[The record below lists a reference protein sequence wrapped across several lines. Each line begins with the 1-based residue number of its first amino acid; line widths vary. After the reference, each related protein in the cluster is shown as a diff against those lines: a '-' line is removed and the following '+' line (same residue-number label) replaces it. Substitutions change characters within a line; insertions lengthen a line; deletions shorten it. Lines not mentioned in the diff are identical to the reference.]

1 MAFSHKSREPESS
14 EQQWP
19 ERNKCFWEKKKRLGQ
34 FIQIL
39 GLLEFYRLPAHRVA
53 IFRVHSQLLLV
64 KQHAHQSKSIV
75 PKGCYKGDLLKVW
88 TIINKYE
95 RGKANYVAQWPGNS
109 LFTLHGHLELCSHR
123 ENKKRV
129 FPCHAG
135 VSPVAPPQYSSQ
147 EARSSTKNTV
157 TRSLNRAYTSSDRT
171 FLKFKNSKHKSL
183 LVNMKRQNNHQICK
197 DTQYSTKGYHS
208 EKSQKMPS
216 FL

>member
-1 MAFSHKSREPESS
+1 MFLEK
-14 EQQWP
+14 
-19 ERNKCFWEKKKRLGQ
+19 KKKKRLGQ

-53 IFRVHSQLLLV
+53 IFCVHPQLSPV
-64 KQHAHQSKSIV
+64 KQHAHESRSTV
-75 PKGCYKGDLLKVW
+75 AKGCYKGDLLKVW
-88 TIINKYE
+88 TTINKFE

-109 LFTLHGHLELCSHR
+109 LFTLHGHLELWFHHCSYR
-123 ENKKRV
+123 ENKKRI
-129 FPCHAG
+129 FSCHAG

-147 EARSSTKNTV
+147 EARSSTKHTV

-171 FLKFKNSKHKSL
+171 FLKFKNSRHKSL
-183 LVNMKRQNNHQICK
+183 LVNMKRQNNHQIYK

-208 EKSQKMPS
+208 EKSQQISS